1 MITRATNGSKT
12 VDRCL
17 VVLQVISDHLHT
29 ENGTDI
35 GLRLVDIAAKAGFD
49 QATTY
54 RYLHSLEGFGLV
66 QRDNN
71 GRYRLGL
78 KTVELYN
85 IFMKNNSLRAVA
97 YDHMAALSQE
107 TQETVYLGVL
117 NGEEVSYLEKVD
129 GPLPIRPHTPI
140 GGRNRLYCTGL
151 GKAMLSVADEDLVRN
166 VLRGPLD
173 PRTPHTI
180 LDPEELRQELAL
192 CRERGYAVDNME
204 SQSEVRCVAA
214 PIFNSLGHVFAALS
228 ISGPAFRITEE
239 RVHELGM
246 RVREV
251 AALISREMGYDRLVV
266 GGNRCR

>member
-17 VVLQVISDHLHT
+17 VVLQVISDHLRT

-117 NGEEVSYLEKVD
+117 MAKKYPIWRKWMA
-129 GPLPIRPHTPI
+129 LPIRPHTH
-140 GGRNRLYCTGL
+140 RRSQQTVLYWS
-151 GKAMLSVADEDLVRN
+151 A
-166 VLRGPLD
+166 
-173 PRTPHTI
+173 
-180 LDPEELRQELAL
+180 
-192 CRERGYAVDNME
+192 GYA
-204 SQSEVRCVAA
+204 
-214 PIFNSLGHVFAALS
+214 LG
-228 ISGPAFRITEE
+228 
-239 RVHELGM
+239 
-246 RVREV
+246 
-251 AALISREMGYDRLVV
+251 
-266 GGNRCR
+266 GG